1 MEDFPDNLQQW
12 EETEQNSGIN
22 QPEPVDS
29 ATNVNVNIKIDNGKT
44 MTETYSQNNN
54 FPGAQIGSVAIANEV
69 KDSAQ
74 QTASGGIDIH
84 NANTVEILKLI
95 SSMRETAMQFP
106 EDVRDDIIID
116 IQDVETEINKPK
128 DQWDRPRLKKCLK
141 GIAAGVAAIG
151 VGMAGA
157 VDLANKTIDLGDKVG
172 IEIQVPW
179 AR

>member
-1 MEDFPDNLQQW
+1 M
-12 EETEQNSGIN
+12 
-22 QPEPVDS
+22 
-29 ATNVNVNIKIDNGKT
+29 
-44 MTETYSQNNN
+44 
-54 FPGAQIGSVAIANEV
+54 
-69 KDSAQ
+69 
-74 QTASGGIDIH
+74 
-84 NANTVEILKLI
+84 
-95 SSMRETAMQFP
+95 
-106 EDVRDDIIID
+106 
-116 IQDVETEINKPK
+116 ETEIQKPK